1 MPILSKEPDVFPND
15 LLDRK
20 VVTDDSRKWH
30 VLYTKSRQDKVLA
43 RRLSTMNLSFCCL
56 QVPKVNRMP
65 SGKVRTSYLPLFPNY
80 VFLFGN
86 EHDRY
91 RAVCTDCVNHVLDV
105 DDSERLQFDLR
116 RIHQAIQSGRE
127 VSAVPMLQQGQ
138 PVRIISGPLSGHEG
152 LVFRKQGKSRLVLS
166 MTFIRQ
172 SAEVEIDDSAI
183 EPL

>member
-1 MPILSKEPDVFPND
+1 
-15 LLDRK
+15 
-20 VVTDDSRKWH
+20 
-30 VLYTKSRQDKVLA
+30 
-43 RRLSTMNLSFCCL
+43 
-56 QVPKVNRMP
+56 MP
-65 SGKVRTSYLPLFPNY
+65 SGKVKTSYLPLFPNY

-105 DDSERLQFDLR
+105 DDGERLQFDLR
-116 RIHQAIQSGRE
+116 RIRQAILSGRE
-127 VSAVPMLQQGQ
+127 VSAVPTLQQGQ